1 MVSVKGK
8 TREVMTSGN
17 GENILDGYATFY
29 AAHSEAGAA
38 REARYYARLP
48 F

>member
-1 MVSVKGK
+1 MG
-8 TREVMTSGN
+8 E

-29 AAHSEAGAA
+29 AAHSETVAA
-38 REARYYARLP
+38 RETGYYACLP